1 MSLFQRLSRLFSAG
15 APIGIP
21 PEKQAYVGVWKGDK
35 FDLSIDQEGEVRF
48 RQSTT
53 VRIDGNVSTTCRNV
67 SGAIAGWD
75 GDSFN
80 VGAPG
85 SNVVFRVDSPP
96 SPSGEM
102 TVNGVPLVRQE

>member
-1 MSLFQRLSRLFSAG
+1 MSILQRIARLFSART
-15 APIGIP
+15 PLVVP
-21 PEKQAYVGVWKGDK
+21 PEYVGVWKGDK
-35 FDLSIDQEGEVRF
+35 LDLTISAEGDVRF

-53 VRIDGNVSTTCRNV
+53 VVTDGNASTTCRNV

-85 SNVVFRVDSPP
+85 SNVVFRVDSAP
-96 SPSGEM
+96 SAAGEM
-102 TVNGVPLVRQE
+102 TMNGIVLRRQLDTW